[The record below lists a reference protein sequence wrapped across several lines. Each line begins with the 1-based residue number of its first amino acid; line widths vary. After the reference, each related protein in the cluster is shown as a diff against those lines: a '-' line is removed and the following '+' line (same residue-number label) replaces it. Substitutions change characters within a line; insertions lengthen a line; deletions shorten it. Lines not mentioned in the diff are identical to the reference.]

1 MEGPEGG
8 GGRGTNPISQPI
20 FFQIPLPIVEI
31 PFPPAEFRKKSQCYT
46 YQLFF
51 LRIHKITASKYDP
64 TLSLI
69 HQEVSF
75 QFYGKYCL
83 QTHGTAM
90 GTKIAA
96 FDNTFMAKVETEI
109 LIQIAFIEFIEQ
121 ANKHHPTIQFT
132 AEISKTETTFL
143 DTNIYKGERFRSNSV
158 LDVRTHFKSTETFQ
172 FTHFSSCHPPGV
184 KKGFIKGE
192 ALGLLRTDSS
202 KKNIGRAKC
211 F

>member
-1 MEGPEGG
+1 M
-8 GGRGTNPISQPI
+8 
-20 FFQIPLPIVEI
+20 
-31 PFPPAEFRKKSQCYT
+31 
-46 YQLFF
+46 
-51 LRIHKITASKYDP
+51 TASKYDP

-90 GTKIAA
+90 GTKIAVA

-121 ANKHHPTIQFT
+121 ANKHIPTIKFT

-143 DTNIYKGERFRSNSV
+143 DTNIYKGERFRSNSI

-172 FTHFSSCHPPGV
+172 FTHFSSCHPPGGQ
-184 KKGFIKGE
+184 KRLHQSQGSETSQNRLF
-192 ALGLLRTDSS
+192 
-202 KKNIGRAKC
+202 
-211 F
+211 